1 MSTVQFIKGDTVILS
16 IEIRDAQTKALFDPT
31 MVKITI
37 TKPPIKITDIE
48 VIKVNEESMTKL
60 TVGKYSYSYNSTES
74 GTFNV
79 LYKADNT
86 SKITQS
92 KDTFIVI

>member
-1 MSTVQFIKGDTVILS
+1 MSTGQFIKGDTIILS
-16 IEIRDAQTKALFDPT
+16 IEIRDAQNKVLFDPT
-31 MVKITI
+31 TVKITI

-60 TVGKYSYSYNSTES
+60 AVGKYSYNYTSTES

-86 SKITQS
+86 SKITQG